1 MSRQAD
7 IWEGDLVWPKVQ
19 EVSEVQVA
27 LLLWVPG
34 GQEQT
39 GLWPTTLQTPPV
51 MGHTVLEPGEGTVEK
66 AGQADHFIRL
76 GVVWIRTSQLGKN

>member
-1 MSRQAD
+1 MTD
-7 IWEGDLVWPKVQ
+7 IEAVARWPDLRRWSIASDCINSQTYGDLVWPKVQ

-39 GLWPTTLQTPPV
+39 GRWPTTLQTPSV
-51 MGHTVLEPGEGTVEK
+51 MGHTVLEPGQGEG
-66 AGQADHFIRL
+66 GGGRGD
-76 GVVWIRTSQLGKN
+76 